1 MIKIDAVYTVKL
13 HYEQERDENT
23 RPFDEIKENI
33 KEFPKLLKE
42 LIEDE
47 SDSGTVVTVE
57 EVESIL
63 TEA

>member
-23 RPFDEIKENI
+23 RPFDEIKENV

-42 LIEDE
+42 LIEDDSP
-47 SDSGTVVTVE
+47 SDMVVTVE

-63 TEA
+63 TED